1 VHEEVTVINT
11 KWMTQ
16 PVALAVN
23 ALAAYRLTRLWTR
36 DYLPPQAH
44 VPKQVQEKQD
54 EVQDAKGT
62 TADHPLSELVHCPWC
77 VGFWISVGVVGAA
90 TLAPRAWRPLATAL
104 AFSAVVANIAVR
116 EPSDDD

>member
-1 VHEEVTVINT
+1 MNT
-11 KWMTQ
+11 RWMRD
-16 PVALAVN
+16 PVALTVN

-36 DYLPPQAH
+36 DSLPPLPAIRQH
-44 VPKQVQEKQD
+44 VLDKLD
-54 EVQDAKGT
+54 EIQNRRGVAT
-62 TADHPLSELVHCPWC
+62 DHPLTELVRCPWC

-116 EPSDDD
+116 EPDDDE